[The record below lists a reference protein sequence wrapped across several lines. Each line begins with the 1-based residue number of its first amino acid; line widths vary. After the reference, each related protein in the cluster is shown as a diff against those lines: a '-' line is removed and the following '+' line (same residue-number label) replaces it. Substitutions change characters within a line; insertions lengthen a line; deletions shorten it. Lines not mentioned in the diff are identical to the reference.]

1 MYSETVRRAAL
12 NKATEENTAI
22 ISGRVKLVQ
31 ETDQDV
37 QAGFLMYMPI
47 YRLHSKHDNIEE
59 RHENIEGWVY
69 APFRMNDLMTG
80 ILGHRFDESSSF
92 SSAHL

>member
-12 NKATEENTAI
+12 NKATEENKTI

-47 YRLHSKHDNIEE
+47 YRLHSKHDNIKSGTRILKAGCM
-59 RHENIEGWVY
+59 RHF
-69 APFRMNDLMTG
+69 A
-80 ILGHRFDESSSF
+80 
-92 SSAHL
+92 

>member
-47 YRLHSKHDNIEE
+47 YRCIAS
-59 RHENIEGWVY
+59 
-69 APFRMNDLMTG
+69 MTTS
-80 ILGHRFDESSSF
+80 RATREY
-92 SSAHL
+92 